1 MASIVLEETLGLRE
15 FREEG
20 KEEEEDGE
28 NMFLTLESVSVD
40 VAAAAAVQV
49 LNGGAE
55 VLL

>member
-1 MASIVLEETLGLRE
+1 MASIVLGEETLGLRE

-20 KEEEEDGE
+20 KEEDEDGE

-40 VAAAAAVQV
+40 AAAVQV

>member
-1 MASIVLEETLGLRE
+1 MAITYLGLRE

-28 NMFLTLESVSVD
+28 NMFLTLESVSV
-40 VAAAAAVQV
+40 AAAAVVQV

>member
-1 MASIVLEETLGLRE
+1 MAITYLGLRE
-15 FREEG
+15 FREG
-20 KEEEEDGE
+20 KEEDEDGE

-40 VAAAAAVQV
+40 AAAVQV